1 MATLHQEVGQP
12 EVPTCSDIDL
22 EALLYRQSEHHH
34 QMSAL
39 SRFKEQL
46 EGKRLSIT
54 ADIFLKATLVGVGGT
69 IVLDLY
75 ALMLSRVLGVSATN
89 WAMVG
94 RWFGNMAHGQFVQ
107 VAMSEAAPV
116 KRELAIG
123 WIAHYAIGIGY
134 GLLLLGL
141 WGKDWLERP
150 TLLPPMIL
158 AWVLPVAPY
167 LIMMPGMGM
176 GIAASQTPNPNATRL
191 KSVMGHSIFGLGMYA
206 TGRLLAPYWP
216 TSA

>member
-1 MATLHQEVGQP
+1 MLRLATERCASLGAH
-12 EVPTCSDIDL
+12 
-22 EALLYRQSEHHH
+22 SESFNK
-34 QMSAL
+34 Q
-39 SRFKEQL
+39 R
-46 EGKRLSIT
+46 EGKRMSST

-75 ALMLSRVLGVSATN
+75 ALMMSRVLGVPATN

-107 VAMSEAAPV
+107 VAMSEAVPV
-116 KRELAIG
+116 KGELAIG

-141 WGKDWLERP
+141 WGKVWLE
-150 TLLPPMIL
+150 L
-158 AWVLPVAPY
+158 
-167 LIMMPGMGM
+167 
-176 GIAASQTPNPNATRL
+176 
-191 KSVMGHSIFGLGMYA
+191 MGHSVFGLGMYA

-216 TSA
+216 TPA